1 MNQIGRASD
10 ISSRHA
16 HRVAPP
22 SAPSILVAGIFERVV
37 LPQREAVEGV
47 QLGVEDHDR
56 VGERFLAAA
65 GFPESVTK
73 FVRGHVLAKRY
84 LVFK

>member
-22 SAPSILVAGIFERVV
+22 SAPSIPVAGIFERVV

-47 QLGVEDHDR
+47 QLGRGKLSHAQEPFHHGPRLVK
-56 VGERFLAAA
+56 GELPQEA
-65 GFPESVTK
+65 E
-73 FVRGHVLAKRY
+73 
-84 LVFK
+84 LVAEEL